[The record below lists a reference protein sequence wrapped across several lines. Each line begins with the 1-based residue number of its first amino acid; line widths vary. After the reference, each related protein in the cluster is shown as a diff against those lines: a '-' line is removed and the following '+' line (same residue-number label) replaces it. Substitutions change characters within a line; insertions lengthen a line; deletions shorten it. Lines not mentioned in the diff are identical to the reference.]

1 MPHHLPQLQVHAQ
14 RHSRTL
20 ALQPGDELLK
30 LTQLLARE
38 GFPLNNRCAGQG
50 LCDGCLI
57 ELRSGQLQHIASG
70 KIVQATEHPI
80 KLRACEHRLP
90 DESFAV
96 GGLRLA
102 VQSDAASTANRK
114 PQTANPV
121 IHLPARSLLAHSPQ
135 VVSNFKIRIPWGHQ
149 PLGHS
154 HKDIAQP
161 LGCAVDIGTTTVALL
176 LVDLTNDRVLAKF
189 SMFNQQTR
197 FGDDVLTRITL
208 CGSDPDML
216 ATLQRA
222 ITHHT
227 LRPLVEQALAKAQA
241 DASQLVCYTVA
252 GNTTMLHLFAGV
264 DPTPMGVVPFTPAF
278 LDHRVLHAA
287 DLDLPGHPEAQV
299 HLLPGASA
307 YVGADLVAGC
317 LATGQAYQPGPI
329 LLVDVGTNGEIILKH
344 GDKLTG
350 CATAAGPAFE
360 GAKLSSG
367 MRAADGAIEHIRFA
381 DSSVQCDVI
390 AGGEPTGVCGS
401 AYVDMLAN
409 GRAAGLLNEAGRF
422 NGSLPHLPRDTQH
435 GKALML
441 HEPDKTSGGGGDTSG
456 GDTFGGQTV
465 TISESDIASLLQAK
479 AAIAAGMLTLTER
492 MGLAPSDIQKLYL
505 AGGFG
510 LHIDIASAIRCGL
523 LPGFTVDQV
532 EAVGNTSLAGAFVAL
547 LDKGILDEMKHIAK
561 RIEIIELNHD
571 PEFEMRYIDQLSLV

>member
-1 MPHHLPQLQVHAQ
+1 MTPQLQVHAQ
-14 RHSRTL
+14 RQSHTL
-20 ALQPGDELLK
+20 NLQPGDEQLK
-30 LTQLLARE
+30 LTKLLAHE
-38 GFPLNNRCAGQG
+38 GFPLNTRCAGQG

-57 ELRSGQLQHIASG
+57 ELRQGRLQHIATG
-70 KIVQATEHPI
+70 KIIEATEGGHPI
-80 KLRACEHRLP
+80 KLRACEHRLVN
-90 DESFAV
+90 ESFAV
-96 GGLRLA
+96 GGLPFA

-121 IHLPARSLLAHSPQ
+121 IHIPPRSLLAHSPQ
-135 VVSNFKIRIPWGHQ
+135 VVSNFKIRIPWAHN

-154 HKDIAQP
+154 HKNIAQP
-161 LGCAVDIGTTTVALL
+161 LGCAVDIGTTTVAIL
-176 LVDLTNDRVLAKF
+176 LVDLNTDRVLAKA

-208 CGSDPDML
+208 CGSEPDML

-227 LRPLVEQALAKAQA
+227 LRPLVEQALAKAEA
-241 DASQLVCYTVA
+241 DAAQLVCYTIA

-287 DLDLPGHPEAQV
+287 ALDLPGHPEAEV

-381 DSSVQCDVI
+381 DGAVQYDVI
-390 AGGEPTGVCGS
+390 GTSGDRTSGGEPTGVCGS

-422 NGSLPHLPRDTQH
+422 NGSLPHLLRDTKH
-435 GKALML
+435 GKALVL
-441 HEPDKTSGGGGDTSG
+441 HESTDTSG
-456 GDTFGGQTV
+456 GV
-465 TISESDIASLLQAK
+465 TITESDIASLLQAK

-492 MGLAPSDIQKLYL
+492 LGLAPSDIQKLYL

-510 LHIDIASAIRCGL
+510 LHINIASAIRSGL

-532 EAVGNTSLAGAFVAL
+532 EAVGNTSLAGAFLAL
-547 LDKGILDEMKHIAK
+547 LDRGILDEMKHIAH